1 MQHISLRIFGA
12 ISMLLCCISCQKET
26 IESTQEPVYPAGFP
40 SIVFPTDNTPT
51 VERVLLG
58 KKLFYSTALSR
69 NNQLSCASC
78 HLPQFAFA
86 DTVAF
91 SKGVEGR
98 IGKRNTPTIANVA
111 YQTDLLFEGSVP
123 DLERQVFVPIMAH
136 HEFDFDINLIAERLN
151 EQNDIV
157 LLSEKAYQRPPDPFV
172 ITRAIAAFER
182 SLLSGNSPYDRYA
195 LQQQTYAMSES
206 QQRGHQLFLSDSLAC
221 ATCHSGFLFT
231 DQSFQNNGLYEIYP
245 DSGRIHFTRKNEDLA
260 KFKVP
265 SLRNIA
271 QTAPYMHDGSK
282 KTLSEVVEHYAMGG
296 KQHPSKSPLLRGFSL
311 TEQQKNDLIQFLYAL
326 TDTSFCQNPLLLP

>member
-1 MQHISLRIFGA
+1 MQRIALRILA
-12 ISMLLCCISCQKET
+12 LSMLLYCISSCQKEP
-26 IESTQEPVYPAGFP
+26 IEPIYEPVYPAGFP
-40 SIVFPTDNTPT
+40 PIIFPADNAPT
-51 VERVLLG
+51 AERILLG

-69 NNQLSCASC
+69 DNKLSCASC

-91 SKGVEGR
+91 SEGTAGS
-98 IGKRNTPTIANVA
+98 IGKRNAPTIANIG

-136 HEFDFDINLIAERLN
+136 HEFDFDINAIAKRLN

-157 LLSEKAYQRPPDPFV
+157 FLSQKAYQRPPDPFV
-172 ITRAIAAFER
+172 ITRAIATFER
-182 SLLSGNSPYDRYA
+182 SLLSGNSPYDRYVSE
-195 LQQQTYAMSES
+195 QQPYAMSTS
-206 QQRGHQLFLSDSLAC
+206 QQRGYQLFLSDSLAC

-231 DQSFQNNGLYEIYP
+231 DQSFQNNGLYEVYP
-245 DSGRIHFTRKNEDLA
+245 DSGRIHFTRKSEDLA

-282 KTLSEVVEHYAMGG
+282 KTLSEVVEHYAKGG
-296 KQHPSKSPLLRGFSL
+296 EQHPNKNPVLRGFSL

-326 TDTSFCQNPLLLP
+326 TDTSFCQNSLFLP